1 MIDIDTKVLLLRLEF
16 PFHVLITLL
25 RLCPQYTSTV
35 SDIHSVFA
43 IGLKVYEV
51 KMIVI
56 A

>member
-1 MIDIDTKVLLLRLEF
+1 MIDIDTKALLLRLEF

-25 RLCPQYTSTV
+25 RLCPQYTFTV
-35 SDIHSVFA
+35 SDIHSVF
-43 IGLKVYEV
+43 GLKVYEV